1 MCKEKNHVNN
11 QEPLEVGTPN
21 SLPVVQGL
29 NPCLPVC
36 TLHFGFV
43 SQALAG
49 LYSDVFVAK
58 FLPLIAVV
66 DTGTTQQTR
75 QIVLDLGVVLNQ
87 LCYGIKLCLAF
98 LLSKKKEIENLV

>member
-1 MCKEKNHVNN
+1 MCKEKNHVNY
-11 QEPLEVGTPN
+11 QEPLEVGTQN
-21 SLPVVQGL
+21 SQSVQGL

-66 DTGTTQQTR
+66 DTGTTQETR
-75 QIVLDLGVVLNQ
+75 QTVLDLGVVLNQ
-87 LCYGIKLCLAF
+87 LCYGFKLCLAF
-98 LLSKKKEIENLV
+98 LLSKKKNRKLL